1 MANRKKWDEKYDA
14 KRAGKRTRN
23 WLFIVY
29 PESAPEGWQETISQF
44 CPKWV
49 LSPLHD
55 KDINAD
61 GTPKKPHYHV
71 LLIFDTVQNVE
82 QVQELTS
89 ALNAPIPIQCK
100 STAAQIRY
108 FAHLD
113 NPEKYQ
119 YPREKIIGHGGF
131 DVQGTIDT
139 AADKMQVLCEIIAWT
154 KKTGCCRFNQLVDY
168 AMENNQTWF
177 HLLANGYTRFLSE
190 YLKDAWHE
198 KQEQMRGL

>member
-1 MANRKKWDEKYDA
+1 MANRKKWDAKTDA

-71 LLIFDTVQNVE
+71 LLIFDTVKTME

-89 ALNAPIPIQCK
+89 ALNAPIPIQCQ

-119 YPREKIIGHGGF
+119 YPREEIKGFGGF

-190 YLKDAWHE
+190 YLKDAWRDQ
-198 KQEQMRGL
+198 QEALRGD